1 MAQIEFDPQ
10 TQKTVN
16 ELVALL
22 KSLVKELQELKK
34 RI

>member
-1 MAQIEFDPQ
+1 MAQLELEPQ

-22 KSLVKELQELKK
+22 KALVKELQELKK
-34 RI
+34 RL

>member
-34 RI
+34 RL

>member
-22 KSLVKELQELKK
+22 KTLVKELQELKK
-34 RI
+34 RL

>member
-1 MAQIEFDPQ
+1 MAQLEFDAK

-16 ELVALL
+16 ELMALL

-34 RI
+34 RL

>member
-16 ELVALL
+16 ELLGLL
-22 KSLVKELQELKK
+22 KSLVKQLQELKK
-34 RI
+34 RL